1 LCRFKEYNLEVT
13 NYINPKA
20 FYSACGCGYH
30 SLNLVLFGMTNS
42 CPRATSFSEVLHCIY
57 TLFSS
62 STKRWK
68 ILQNHIHN
76 LTFKSLSQTRFQA
89 LQIRYALFELV
100 ETNDDPKIKGEVEC
114 LTTYEPENFEFLLGM
129 TIWYDILFVFNSSKN
144 LQSKDMCIN
153 MAIEQLKGL
162 LSFFETYRENGFE
175 NAFISAKEIASEMDV
190 EPKFHEKRTSGK
202 KNNLMKI
209 LRMKLLNHLK
219 SSLKLIIFYIL

>member
-1 LCRFKEYNLEVT
+1 MCRFKEYNLEVT

-30 SLNLVLFGMTNS
+30 SLNLVLCGMTNS
-42 CPRATSFSEVLHCIY
+42 CLKATSFFGVLHCIY

-89 LQIRYALFELV
+89 PQIRDVLFELV
-100 ETNDDPKIKGEVEC
+100 ETNDDPKIKSEVEC

-129 TIWYDILFVFNSSKN
+129 TIW
-144 LQSKDMCIN
+144 
-153 MAIEQLKGL
+153 
-162 LSFFETYRENGFE
+162 
-175 NAFISAKEIASEMDV
+175 
-190 EPKFHEKRTSGK
+190 
-202 KNNLMKI
+202 
-209 LRMKLLNHLK
+209 
-219 SSLKLIIFYIL
+219 